1 MFHTLHSVFSS
12 HFTDETEAQKKTR
25 QTTSDYMLVTE
36 PRFKPELLTL
46 KSTLSTLQPPTAL
59 FLIAIYPETRPPIYL
74 LLQTSSYSHQFTF

>member
-46 KSTLSTLQPPTAL
+46 KSILSTLQPPTAFSYSDL
-59 FLIAIYPETRPPIYL
+59 PRN
-74 LLQTSSYSHQFTF
+74 QTSNLLTATNF